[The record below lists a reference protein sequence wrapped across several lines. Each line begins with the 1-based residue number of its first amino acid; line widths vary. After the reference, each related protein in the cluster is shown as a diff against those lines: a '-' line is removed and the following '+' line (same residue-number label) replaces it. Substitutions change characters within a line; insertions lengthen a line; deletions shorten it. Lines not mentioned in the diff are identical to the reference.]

1 MQKLRRGDA
10 AELNMDT
17 LAAHWCGGLPKSW
30 TPFAVAAV
38 TLGVGAHLPYLGMA
52 VGRTQSP

>member
-1 MQKLRRGDA
+1 
-10 AELNMDT
+10 MDT

-52 VGRTQSP
+52 VGAVGRTQSP